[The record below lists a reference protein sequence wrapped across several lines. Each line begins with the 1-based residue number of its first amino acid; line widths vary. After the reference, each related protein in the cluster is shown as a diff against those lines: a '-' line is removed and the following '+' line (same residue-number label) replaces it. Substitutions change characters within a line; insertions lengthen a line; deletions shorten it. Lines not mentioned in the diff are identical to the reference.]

1 MKQYT
6 AEELEDM
13 DVGEIQEYFDK
24 LHKENRAVY

>member
-13 DVGEIQEYFDK
+13 DVGEIQDYFEK
-24 LHKENRAVY
+24 LHKENRTSY